1 MRPIRPSRPR
11 EMRPVGLSVPSSQA
25 SAPGLFSVR
34 CLARSLSPLLCT
46 APLAA
51 VLAIAL
57 ARCCSLGRLPRS
69 HLAYRHL
76 VCSYSLPFSL
86 PLSVTSMLLDREA
99 MVAISSEPP
108 LPLSLP
114 AFFPC
119 STTSMQLEKR
129 AVVAVPGEVGLDL
142 RHPPSSHPPLL

>member
-1 MRPIRPSRPR
+1 
-11 EMRPVGLSVPSSQA
+11 
-25 SAPGLFSVR
+25 
-34 CLARSLSPLLCT
+34 
-46 APLAA
+46 
-51 VLAIAL
+51 
-57 ARCCSLGRLPRS
+57 
-69 HLAYRHL
+69 
-76 VCSYSLPFSL
+76 
-86 PLSVTSMLLDREA
+86 

-114 AFFPC
+114 AFFPR